1 MSRAEIIKKY
11 LTVKDLN
18 TKDITK
24 TEGEEEDNQSLLST
38 LHLAPRFMLTV
49 VCGTAGNCLCI
60 MINVL
65 QRHLRVE

>member
-24 TEGEEEDNQSLLST
+24 TEAEEEDNRSLLST
-38 LHLAPRFMLTV
+38 LRLLALSLY
-49 VCGTAGNCLCI
+49 A
-60 MINVL
+60 
-65 QRHLRVE
+65 